1 MTYLKDKSALNTAQ
15 LIKWYRLNKRDLPW
29 RNTNSA
35 YKIWLSE
42 IILQQTRVAQGMNY
56 YLKFVSHYPSVIDLA
71 EASEEE
77 VLKDWQGLG
86 YYSRA
91 RNLHKAAKFI
101 QKNYKGLFPSDYNEI
116 RDLKGVGDYT
126 AAAIASFA
134 FDLPHAVVDG
144 NVYRV
149 LSRLFNI
156 KTPIDST
163 LGKKEFAQLAQQL
176 LPKDRAAEYN
186 QAIMEF
192 GALQCV
198 PKSPNCEAC
207 PFIDSCVAFRNN
219 QIELLP
225 IKEKKLK
232 QKKRYLNYLI
242 IESDNELLV
251 NKRNSKGIWQ
261 NLYDFPLIETDKS
274 LAENALIKNKEFN
287 TLINNT
293 EFKIQAVSQ
302 ERKHILSHQIL
313 FAKFYHLNVGDNL
326 KRILGKFERIK
337 KRKLNEKPI
346 PKLIENYLKEETNL
360 LSLFSAQIKS
370 IQPWQE

>member
-1 MTYLKDKSALNTAQ
+1 MTYLKDKLTLNNAQ
-15 LIKWYRLNKRDLPW
+15 LLSWYRLNKRDLPW
-29 RNTNSA
+29 RNTDSP
-35 YKIWLSE
+35 YYIWLSE
-42 IILQQTRVAQGMNY
+42 IILQQTRVAQGMDY
-56 YLKFVSHYPSVIDLA
+56 YIKFITHYPTIESLA
-71 EASEEE
+71 EASEED

-91 RNLHKAAKFI
+91 RNLHSAAKFI
-101 QKNYKGLFPSDYNEI
+101 KEIHNGEFPSNYEEI

-134 FDLPHAVVDG
+134 FNLPYAAVDG

-149 LSRLFNI
+149 LSRIFRI

-163 LGKKEFAQLAQQL
+163 LGKKEFSQLAQEL
-176 LPKDRAAEYN
+176 LARDNPAEHN

-198 PKSPNCEAC
+198 PKKPNCNIC
-207 PFIDSCVAFRNN
+207 PFSESCVALKNN

-225 IKEKKLK
+225 VKEKKLK

-242 IESDNELLV
+242 IESEDELLV
-251 NKRNSKGIWQ
+251 NKRDSKGIWQ
-261 NLYDFPLIETDKS
+261 NLYDFPLVETTKSTTNKS
-274 LAENALIKNKEFN
+274 LLKTESFRD
-287 TLINNT
+287 LINKT
-293 EFKIQAVSQ
+293 EYSVRAISA

-313 FAKFYHLNVGDNL
+313 FAKFYHLSVGN
-326 KRILGKFERIK
+326 KISNIKGNFERIK
-337 KRKLNEKPI
+337 KRNLQEKPI

-360 LSLFSAQIKS
+360 LSLLRA
-370 IQPWQE
+370 